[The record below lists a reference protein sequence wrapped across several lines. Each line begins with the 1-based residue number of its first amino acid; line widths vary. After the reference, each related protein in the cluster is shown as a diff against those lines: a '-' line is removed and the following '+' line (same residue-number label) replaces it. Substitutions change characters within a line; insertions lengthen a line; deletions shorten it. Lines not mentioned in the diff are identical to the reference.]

1 MKYDLHKENFHFVE
15 DKRKKHSHAD
25 GKASVFVGHVN
36 PPEAGWHLRLL
47 AKLEVV
53 GGDDF
58 KFFEWQQS

>member
-1 MKYDLHKENFHFVE
+1 
-15 DKRKKHSHAD
+15 
-25 GKASVFVGHVN
+25 VGHVN

-53 GGDDF
+53 VGDDF